1 MVKNTALERTC
12 LFLLGDSV
20 LEGPMVRQLS
30 RVGQVILTQPLDSV
44 GKGPVSTTSE
54 VGVDLLYRQLLSVT
68 RG

>member
-1 MVKNTALERTC
+1 
-12 LFLLGDSV
+12 
-20 LEGPMVRQLS
+20 MVRQLS